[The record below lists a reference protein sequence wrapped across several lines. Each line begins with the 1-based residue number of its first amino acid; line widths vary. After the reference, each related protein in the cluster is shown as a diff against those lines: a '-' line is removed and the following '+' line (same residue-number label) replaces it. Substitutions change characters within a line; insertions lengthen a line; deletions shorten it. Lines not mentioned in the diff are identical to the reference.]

1 MTRAFPALFLG
12 FCVLTASCA
21 GSQEDFVPQK
31 PEDLVG
37 HSVAVTANS
46 SIDLDM
52 SKYEGVELL
61 RIGIGELTVA
71 VRSGRAEFAMIQE
84 IQFDANRLKDLG
96 LRKCFSG
103 YLKGNAAVAVRH
115 EDTLLCRRFNEF
127 LGEFIASGERDR
139 WLRDWSSNPDS
150 MAVVQ
155 RRLPVNTEGETIVTG
170 VALVYPFIFMKDEQ
184 LAGLEID
191 MMERFCRWGG
201 YRAEYVITD
210 LPGLI
215 PSLSTGKVDALVS
228 HIQVTEERSKQVLF
242 TVPYFEGSICCF
254 GRDPEAAA
262 SARRGLVQTV
272 WDSIYANL
280 IMEQH
285 WKLLLQGLLV
295 TLEISLLS
303 ILLSIL
309 LGAGFCFLRMRRS
322 RVLSGTVKL
331 LTETIQ
337 GIPVLV
343 ILLMMCYVVFA
354 KSHITGTLVS
364 VFSFALFYGAR
375 FCSLFHSGMLSVG
388 RGQWEAG
395 AALGL
400 SKFQTFRLVALPQA
414 FRRIIP
420 VLKGEIVSLIKSTSI
435 VGYVAV
441 IDLTCASNMVRARTF
456 DAFFPLI
463 LVSIIYILLSRLSAR
478 ALNALERS
486 VNSKKK

>member
-1 MTRAFPALFLG
+1 MTRAFPALFFSL
-12 FCVLTASCA
+12 CVLAASCA

-242 TVPYFEGSICCF
+242 TIPYFEGSICCF
-254 GRDPEAAA
+254 GRDPEAAG
-262 SARRGLVQTV
+262 ARRGLVQTV
-272 WDSIYANL
+272 RDSIYANL

-337 GIPVLV
+337 GVPVLV

-400 SKFQTFRLVALPQA
+400 SKFQTFRLVAIPQA

-486 VNSKKK
+486 VISKKK

>member
-1 MTRAFPALFLG
+1 M
-12 FCVLTASCA
+12 LTASCA

-155 RRLPVNTEGETIVTG
+155 RRLPVNTEGEKIVTG

-295 TLEISLLS
+295 TLEISLFS

-322 RVLSGTVKL
+322 PALSRTVKL
-331 LTETIQ
+331 FAETVQ

-343 ILLMMCYVVFA
+343 VLMIMCYVIFA
-354 KSHITGTLVS
+354 KSHISGTLVAI
-364 VFSFALFYGAR
+364 FSFALFYGAR
-375 FCSLFHSGMLSVG
+375 FCELFRSGMLGVG

-420 VLKGEIVSLIKSTSI
+420 VFKGEIVALIKSTSI

-441 IDLTCASNMVRARTF
+441 MDLTCASNVIRARTF

-463 LVSIIYILLSRLSAR
+463 LVSVIYILLSRLSAH
-478 ALNALERS
+478 ALNALERK
-486 VNSKKK
+486 VNSK

>member
-12 FCVLTASCA
+12 LCVLTASCA

-242 TVPYFEGSICCF
+242 TIPYFEGSICCF
-254 GRDPEAAA
+254 GRDPETAG
-262 SARRGLVQTV
+262 ARRGLVQTV
-272 WDSIYANL
+272 RDSIYANL

-337 GIPVLV
+337 GVPVLV

-486 VNSKKK
+486 VISKKK

>member
-1 MTRAFPALFLG
+1 MTRAFPALFLTL
-12 FCVLTASCA
+12 CVLAASCA

-272 WDSIYANL
+272 RDSIYANL

>member
-1 MTRAFPALFLG
+1 MTRAFPALFLSL
-12 FCVLTASCA
+12 CVLAASCA

-84 IQFDANRLKDLG
+84 IQFDANHLRDLG

-155 RRLPVNTEGETIVTG
+155 RRLPVNTERETIVTG

-242 TVPYFEGSICCF
+242 TIPYFEGSICCF
-254 GRDPEAAA
+254 GRDPETAG
-262 SARRGLVQTV
+262 ARRGLVQTV
-272 WDSIYANL
+272 RDSIYANL

-337 GIPVLV
+337 GVPVLV

-486 VNSKKK
+486 VISKKK

>member
-1 MTRAFPALFLG
+1 MTRTLPALLLSL
-12 FCVLTASCA
+12 CMLASSCA
-21 GSQEDFVPQK
+21 GPQEDFVPQK
-31 PEDLVG
+31 PEDLAG
-37 HSVAVTANS
+37 HTVAVTANS

-84 IQFDANRLKDLG
+84 IQFDANHLRDLG

-127 LGEFIASGERDR
+127 LGEFIASGERVR

-150 MAVVQ
+150 MAVEQ
-155 RRLPVNTEGETIVTG
+155 RRIPVNTEGETIVTG

-242 TVPYFEGSICCF
+242 TIPYFEGSICCF
-254 GRDPEAAA
+254 GRDPEAAG
-262 SARRGLVQTV
+262 ARRGLVQTV
-272 WDSIYANL
+272 RESIYANL

-303 ILLSIL
+303 ILFSIL

-322 RVLSGTVKL
+322 RAVSGSVKI

-354 KSHITGTLVS
+354 KSNITGTLVS
-364 VFSFALFYGAR
+364 IFSFALFYGAR

-420 VLKGEIVSLIKSTSI
+420 VLKGEIVALIKSTSI

-441 IDLTCASNMVRARTF
+441 IDLTYASNMIRARTF

-478 ALNALERS
+478 ALNALERG
-486 VNSKKK
+486 VNSKK

>member
-1 MTRAFPALFLG
+1 MMRVFPALFLSL
-12 FCVLTASCA
+12 CVLASSCA
-21 GSQEDFVPQK
+21 GPQEDFVPQR

-46 SIDLDM
+46 SIDLDL

-96 LRKCFSG
+96 FRKCFSG

-150 MAVVQ
+150 MAVAQ
-155 RRLPVNTEGETIVTG
+155 RSIPVNTEGETIVTG

-201 YRAEYVITD
+201 YRAEYLITD

-215 PSLSTGKVDALVS
+215 PSLNTGKADALVS

-242 TVPYFEGSICCF
+242 TIPYFEGSICCF
-254 GRDPEAAA
+254 GRDPEAAG
-262 SARRGLVQTV
+262 ARKGLVQTV
-272 WDSIYANL
+272 RDSIYANL

-303 ILLSIL
+303 ILCSIL

-322 RVLSGTVKL
+322 RALSATVKL

-343 ILLMMCYVVFA
+343 ILMMMCYVVFA
-354 KSHITGTLVS
+354 KSHISGTLVAI
-364 VFSFALFYGAR
+364 FSFALFYGAR
-375 FCSLFHSGMLSVG
+375 FCGLFRSGMLSVG

-420 VLKGEIVSLIKSTSI
+420 VFKGEIVSLIKSTSI

-441 IDLTCASNMVRARTF
+441 IDLTYASNMVRARTF

-478 ALNALERS
+478 ALNAMERR
-486 VNSKKK
+486 VNSKK

>member
-12 FCVLTASCA
+12 LCVLTASCA

-272 WDSIYANL
+272 RDSIYANL

-486 VNSKKK
+486 VNLKKK

>member
-12 FCVLTASCA
+12 LCVLTASCA

-155 RRLPVNTEGETIVTG
+155 RRLPVNTERETIVTG

-242 TVPYFEGSICCF
+242 TIPYFEGSICCF
-254 GRDPEAAA
+254 GRDPETAG
-262 SARRGLVQTV
+262 ARRGLVQTV
-272 WDSIYANL
+272 RDSIYANL

-337 GIPVLV
+337 GVPVLV

-486 VNSKKK
+486 VISKKK

>member
-12 FCVLTASCA
+12 LCVLTASCA

>member
-12 FCVLTASCA
+12 LCVLTASCA

-150 MAVVQ
+150 MAVEQ

-262 SARRGLVQTV
+262 SGRRGLVQTV

>member
-12 FCVLTASCA
+12 LCVLTASCA

-486 VNSKKK
+486 VISKKK